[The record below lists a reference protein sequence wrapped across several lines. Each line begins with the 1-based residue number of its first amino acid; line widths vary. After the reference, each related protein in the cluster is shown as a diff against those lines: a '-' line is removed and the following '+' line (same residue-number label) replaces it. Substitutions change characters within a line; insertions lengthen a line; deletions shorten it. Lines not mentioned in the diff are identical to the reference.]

1 MNKVL
6 TKNNKSDIII
16 KCKNRDGDMTV
27 ITRLKRAFGRCE
39 NVPMIYE
46 LPPLSAFN
54 TGRSASVMSLL
65 SGNFFAIQV
74 EPWIILFTLFFQGD
88 FCFLGRYFYEDYIK
102 RRLGFGV

>member
-16 KCKNRDGDMTV
+16 KCKNCDGDMTV

-39 NVPMIYE
+39 NVPRIYE

-54 TGRSASVMSLL
+54 TGRSASVMSLM

-74 EPWIILFTLFFQGD
+74 EPWIFYSPCFFRVI
-88 FCFLGRYFYEDYIK
+88 FVF
-102 RRLGFGV
+102 

>member
-39 NVPMIYE
+39 NVPR
-46 LPPLSAFN
+46 F
-54 TGRSASVMSLL
+54 MSYH
-65 SGNFFAIQV
+65 
-74 EPWIILFTLFFQGD
+74 P
-88 FCFLGRYFYEDYIK
+88 
-102 RRLGFGV
+102 

>member
-16 KCKNRDGDMTV
+16 QCENRDGDMTV

-39 NVPMIYE
+39 NVPRIYE

-54 TGRSASVMSLL
+54 TGRSASVMSLM
-65 SGNFFAIQV
+65 SGNFFCNSGGTV
-74 EPWIILFTLFFQGD
+74 DILFTLFFQGD
-88 FCFLGRYFYEDYIK
+88 FCFLGRYLI
-102 RRLGFGV
+102 

>member
-1 MNKVL
+1 MNKAL

-39 NVPMIYE
+39 NVPRIYE

-54 TGRSASVMSLL
+54 TGRSASVMSFM

-74 EPWIILFTLFFQGD
+74 EPCDYYCTLIFQGA
-88 FCFLGRYFYEDYIK
+88 FYFLG
-102 RRLGFGV
+102 G

>member
-39 NVPMIYE
+39 NVPRIYE

-54 TGRSASVMSLL
+54 TGRSASVLSFM

-88 FCFLGRYFYEDYIK
+88 FCFLGGI
-102 RRLGFGV
+102 

>member
-6 TKNNKSDIII
+6 TKNNKSDIIF

-39 NVPMIYE
+39 NVPRIYE

-54 TGRSASVMSLL
+54 TGRLASVMSLM

-74 EPWIILFTLFFQGD
+74 EPWIFYSPCFFRVI
-88 FCFLGRYFYEDYIK
+88 FVF
-102 RRLGFGV
+102 